1 MLRRMLGSVFRHRR
15 LVWQHAAAHLRH
27 RYAGSGLGV
36 VWNVLHPLA
45 MIAVYSVVFTV
56 VVKASAAVPGVSP
69 AWGYVLYL
77 CAGFLPWLALAECVT
92 RGTTAFTDNAAY
104 LKKLPVPEPVF
115 VAQAAAA
122 ATLGLGI
129 SFALLVGLA
138 LVAGVRPTAWWLL
151 VPVPLLAM
159 QALGLGVGLLLG
171 TLNAFFRDVAEVLGV
186 ALQVVFWTAPI
197 VYPMTNVPG
206 WLAAAMAWHPLV
218 PALHAT
224 RELFLYGRFP
234 AAATWVGV
242 FAWPAVALL
251 LATAVFN
258 ALRAEIR
265 DVL

>member
-1 MLRRMLGSVFRHRR
+1 MLAPVFRHRR
-15 LVWQHAAAHLRH
+15 LVWRHAVSHLRH

-45 MIAVYSVVFTV
+45 MIAVYSVVFTSLMPAP
-56 VVKASAAVPGVSP
+56 KIAGASGPLAGPLA
-69 AWGYVLYL
+69 YVLYL
-77 CAGFLPWLALAECVT
+77 CAGFLPWLAFAECVT
-92 RGTTAFTDNAAY
+92 RGTAAFTDNAAY

-115 VAQAAAA
+115 VAQASAA
-122 ATLGLGI
+122 ATLGLAI
-129 SFALLVGLA
+129 SFSLLAVLALL
-138 LVAGVRPTAWWLL
+138 AGVRPNAWWLL

-159 QALGLGVGLLLG
+159 QVLGLGVGLLLG

-197 VYPMTNVPG
+197 VYPMPAEPG

-218 PALHAT
+218 PALNAT
-224 RELFLYGRFP
+224 RELFLFGRPP
-234 AAATWVGV
+234 AVATWVGL
-242 FAWPAVALL
+242 FAWPAVAVL

>member
-1 MLRRMLGSVFRHRR
+1 MLPRMLASVFRHRR
-15 LVWQHAAAHLRH
+15 LVWRHAVSHLRH

-36 VWNVLHPLA
+36 VWNLLHPLA

-56 VVKASAAVPGVSP
+56 VVKATADVPKVSP
-69 AWGYVLYL
+69 GWGYVLYL
-77 CAGFLPWLALAECVT
+77 CAGFLPWLAFAECVT
-92 RGTTAFTDNAAY
+92 RGTSAFTDNAAY

-115 VAQAAAA
+115 VAQAAASA
-122 ATLGLGI
+122 AL
-129 SFALLVGLA
+129 GLA
-138 LVAGVRPTAWWLL
+138 LSFGLLAVLAVFVGLRPTALWLL

-159 QALGLGVGLLLG
+159 QALGLGLGLLLG

-197 VYPMTNVPG
+197 VYPIKNLPD
-206 WLAAAMAWHPLV
+206 WLATAMAWHPLF
-218 PALHAT
+218 PALDAT
-224 RELFLYGRFP
+224 RALFLYDHLP
-234 AAATWVGV
+234 PAATWVGL
-242 FAWPAVALL
+242 FAWPAVVIL